1 MSRSPKDTKRAAIFA
16 AATRTIAAQGLAA
29 PTAAIAKEAGIS
41 NGSLF
46 NYFSTK
52 ADLLNQLYIEI
63 KMEMGSAA
71 MLGLPIETDPRAQL
85 LQLWRNWLRWAAAY
99 PEKRRTLAHLTVSD
113 DITPETRKA
122 ANQTLAATAALIER
136 ARQSGPMRDVPIAF
150 VSAIMSSIADTT
162 IDFMAADPANS
173 DRHSKA
179 AFEALWRILT

>member
-99 PEKRRTLAHLTVSD
+99 PEK
-113 DITPETRKA
+113 
-122 ANQTLAATAALIER
+122 
-136 ARQSGPMRDVPIAF
+136 
-150 VSAIMSSIADTT
+150 
-162 IDFMAADPANS
+162 
-173 DRHSKA
+173 
-179 AFEALWRILT
+179 